1 MRRIADVV
9 RQSAQTVRALGTS
22 SDQIGE
28 IISVIDDIADQTNL
42 LALNAAIEAARAG
55 DQGRGFAVVADE
67 VRKLAERT
75 TKATKEIA
83 QMIRKI
89 QGDTKDA
96 VASMEEGTRQV
107 DDGIRLADKA
117 GSSLQSIVGISQQV
131 TDMVSQ
137 IAVASEQQAS
147 MSQQI
152 SRNVEA
158 ITTVTSETA
167 SGTQQIARSADDLRR
182 VADELQKLM
191 GTFNLEAHA
200 HTGGPDVDRGPH
212 VDISFQPRPHKA
224 ALVSHN

>member
-1 MRRIADVV
+1 
-9 RQSAQTVRALGTS
+9 
-22 SDQIGE
+22 
-28 IISVIDDIADQTNL
+28 
-42 LALNAAIEAARAG
+42 
-55 DQGRGFAVVADE
+55 
-67 VRKLAERT
+67 
-75 TKATKEIA
+75 
-83 QMIRKI
+83 
-89 QGDTKDA
+89 
-96 VASMEEGTRQV
+96 
-107 DDGIRLADKA
+107 
-117 GSSLQSIVGISQQV
+117 
-131 TDMVSQ
+131 MVSQ

-191 GTFNLEAHA
+191 ATFNLEAHSHA
-200 HTGGPDVDRGPH
+200 GGPEVDRGPH